1 MQRLHCHTAPA
12 GTAKLW
18 RPSSLRA
25 DIATAP
31 GAMQPARSCC
41 CCQALHLRPQ
51 PPPASAWGKQAPVSS
66 ASSSRASTSTSIST
80 SQQRSGGK
88 GSNGQKGGGGD
99 DDDEEEGWGLLDSRR
114 YSYRWQVPWS
124 GGAVAGGMV
133 LWFVSFVAVG
143 IIAVPGLYRLSGVE
157 LSQLGPVGQ
166 AQFTLA
172 CQSAELVVGLAV
184 VRLATAKG
192 LKEAGPSAQSDT
204 LFNFSPK
211 GPFTAPR
218 GWATWAL
225 LGLLLAPLVV
235 GSVASL
241 VSSSGY
247 DSSVGG
253 RTTVD
258 GVVGMVGMDLS
269 TYLSLLVVTGVM
281 APVLEETVFRGFLLT
296 SLTRWLPT
304 WAAVGLSSLA
314 FGAAHFSP
322 RDLPSLVALG
332 SLLGVSYVRSVGLVA
347 AAVVVDAVASIATGA
362 ALVLHLI
369 LPLVLPAPSEPSQ
382 TLVLLLSPS
391 CSRNL
396 LTPILIHGV
405 WNSVVLTLLFG
416 LAASGVD
423 VESALVELR

>member
-1 MQRLHCHTAPA
+1 MNKC
-12 GTAKLW
+12 
-18 RPSSLRA
+18 
-25 DIATAP
+25 I
-31 GAMQPARSCC
+31 
-41 CCQALHLRPQ
+41 
-51 PPPASAWGKQAPVSS
+51 
-66 ASSSRASTSTSIST
+66 
-80 SQQRSGGK
+80 
-88 GSNGQKGGGGD
+88 GD
-99 DDDEEEGWGLLDSRR
+99 AVLLMD
-114 YSYRWQVPWS
+114 V
-124 GGAVAGGMV
+124 
-133 LWFVSFVAVG
+133 
-143 IIAVPGLYRLSGVE
+143 GVE

-258 GVVGMVGMDLS
+258 GVVGMVGLPS
-269 TYLSLLVVTGVM
+269 TLFQPYTVSSQLL
-281 APVLEETVFRGFLLT
+281 FRGFLLT

-332 SLLGVSYVRSVGLVA
+332 SLLGVSYVRS
-347 AAVVVDAVASIATGA
+347 
-362 ALVLHLI
+362 
-369 LPLVLPAPSEPSQ
+369 
-382 TLVLLLSPS
+382 
-391 CSRNL
+391 RNL